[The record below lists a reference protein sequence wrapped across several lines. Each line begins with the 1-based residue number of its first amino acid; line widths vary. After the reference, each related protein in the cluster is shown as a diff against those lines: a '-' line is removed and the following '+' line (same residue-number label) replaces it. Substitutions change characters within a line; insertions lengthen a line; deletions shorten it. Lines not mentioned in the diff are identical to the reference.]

1 MEPFDKDWQELSS
14 RELDAMLAEWKVPE
28 PPTRLRLAVFPE
40 QVECWWRR
48 LWNTS
53 VRVPAPVVCC
63 LAVFLAVG
71 VWRSVVPGA
80 GRVVVKT
87 ERVEVPVG
95 AADGIRREMVD
106 RSTGSYFGYDLVV
119 GPGDEKNGYLITF
132 RSLPEIHRIGQG
144 TALKLLP
151 IPKYPP
157 PMIVH
162 DSDTIALDLMASP
175 DGKQKLTDY
184 IEIFSHEPEPKAATT
199 TADPR
204 DFTLD
209 DGPVRFDAERITVWT
224 NGQKY
229 SGLFGFTGKDG
240 ATFWIAFPGQGRYIL
255 SLARHDGFNLSGTV
269 RDNVASFRDGG
280 QEYELR
286 FLSPIAGAEK
296 AWRLYTMHDPTYRRL
311 PNQQNMISMG
321 TGRLENLLPQ

>member
-1 MEPFDKDWQELSS
+1 MFKISVLCLFAAAAAAQQPGRQIMAGSATLKSGVFI
-14 RELDAMLAEWKVPE
+14 RYRAILASTGASPDDFGRGLGEGGI
-28 PPTRLRLAVFPE
+28 
-40 QVECWWRR
+40 
-48 LWNTS
+48 
-53 VRVPAPVVCC
+53 
-63 LAVFLAVG
+63 VG
-71 VWRSVVPGA
+71 
-80 GRVVVKT
+80 
-87 ERVEVPVG
+87 G

-106 RSTGSYFGYDLVV
+106 RSTGSYFGYDLAI
-119 GPGDEKNGYLITF
+119 GPGDEKNGYLVTF
-132 RSLPEIHRIGQG
+132 RPLPEIQRRGQG

-162 DSDTIALDLMASP
+162 DGDTIALDLMASP

-184 IEIFSHEPEPKAATT
+184 IEILSHEPEPRAATT

-255 SLARHDGFNLSGTV
+255 SLARHDGFTLSGTI

-286 FLSPIAGAEK
+286 FLSPIAGAGK
-296 AWRLYTMHDPTYRRL
+296 AWRLYIMHDPTYQPW
-311 PNQQNMISMG
+311 PNQRNMIFMG
-321 TGRLENLLPQ
+321 TDRLENLLPQ